1 MAQIKVLDSLVAD
14 MIAAGEVVERPAS
27 VVKELAENAID
38 AGAGKIT
45 VEIKNGGISFIRIS
59 DDGCGI
65 PSEQLETAF
74 LRHATSKIEHAE
86 DLFAIGTLGF
96 RGEALA
102 SIAAVSH
109 VEVFTKPKE
118 QQFGMYLG
126 MKAGVVEDSHE
137 AGCPDGTTFTV
148 RDLFFNQPA
157 RMKFLKKD
165 TAEAGAVQDVVI
177 HLALGNPKVSFRLI
191 SEGKEKLHTPG
202 DGNLKSCIYA
212 LYGREYAEQLVE
224 LQYTAEGVSVS
235 GFCGTPAI
243 ARSTRGY
250 QTFFVNG
257 RLVKSRGMTATM
269 EQAYQDGIMK
279 GKYPFG
285 VVLVSLDH
293 ALTDVNVHPAKLEVK
308 FSNEKAVMSA
318 IYWAIK
324 NGLHKTAYQPQ
335 IELKPK
341 ISETAI
347 TEHVI
352 PPKQETIPIPTPTE
366 QKQKPSF
373 TPRWTEKTEKFAEEK
388 QEEKEEVLSLQ
399 QPRIAVRKEPETEI
413 QLPEEEKKETK
424 PLSQPGIRILGQLF
438 QSYLVAERGEELLLI
453 DQHAAHERLLFE
465 ELLEQ
470 RKTGDRLTQP
480 LLIPLLL
487 EMTVSDYNAVK
498 EQETLLSS
506 VGFELEE
513 FGDSSFRLIGVPFQC
528 DGQDAETLF
537 WETFRAMKHSGDR
550 GAEESELLYSI
561 ACHKALKANHSLHP
575 REMEQMVQDVMNLPS
590 TCPHGRPIVVTMTKT
605 MIEKQFKRIV

>member
-65 PSEQLETAF
+65 PAEQLETAF
-74 LRHATSKIEHAE
+74 LRHATSKIEYAE

-165 TAEAGAVQDVVI
+165 AAEAGAIQDVVV
-177 HLALGNPKVSFRLI
+177 HLALGNPEVSFRLI
-191 SEGKEKLHTPG
+191 SDGKEKLHTPG
-202 DGNLKSCIYA
+202 DGNLKNCIYA
-212 LYGREYAEQLVE
+212 VYGREYAEHLAP
-224 LQYTAEGVSVS
+224 LQYTAEGVHVS

-285 VVLVSLDH
+285 VVLVSLERS
-293 ALTDVNVHPAKLEVK
+293 LTDVNVHPAKLEVK

-324 NGLHKTAYQPQ
+324 NALHETSYQPQ
-335 IELKPK
+335 IELKVH
-341 ISETAI
+341 S
-347 TEHVI
+347 
-352 PPKQETIPIPTPTE
+352 QETKEEETVAPPEQEIIPVDI

-373 TPRWTEKTEKFAEEK
+373 TPRWTEPVSKTAEEKTEK
-388 QEEKEEVLSLQ
+388 KEQSFSLQ
-399 QPRIAVRKEPETEI
+399 QPRIPVRKKSEPEAAM
-413 QLPEEEKKETK
+413 QEE
-424 PLSQPGIRILGQLF
+424 PILSQSSIRILGQLF
-438 QSYLVAERGEELLLI
+438 QSYLIAERGDEMLLI

-470 RKTGDRLTQP
+470 RKSGDRFTQP
-480 LLIPLLL
+480 LLIPVLL
-487 EMTVSDYNAVK
+487 EMTGTDFAMVK
-498 EQETLLSS
+498 EQESLLST

-513 FGDSSFRLIGVPFQC
+513 FGDSAYRLTGVPFQC
-528 DGQDAETLF
+528 DGQDAEQLF

-561 ACHKALKANHSLHP
+561 ACHKALKANHNLHP
-575 REMEQMVQDVMNLPS
+575 REMEQMVKDVMNLPS